1 MFNSLAIRLAKIVGL
16 LFIMISLSSC
26 AQTYENANSFDL
38 GFTKVC
44 IYGKSSAII
53 TFRRH
58 PYTSEA
64 LAVDYLLYRAAEVTT
79 EQSMDYFE
87 IVSVNPAPLAGIMQ
101 EKYKTY
107 LLGKEKFYTFKDAT
121 HFIRLYQGCNIC
133 RISFNSFFIAIKM
146 HDEAPVAGP
155 MSFNAQEIFGYFRTL
170 VF

>member
-1 MFNSLAIRLAKIVGL
+1 MFNSLAIKLAKISLFL
-16 LFIMISLSSC
+16 LISITLSSC
-26 AQTYENANSFDL
+26 AQTYENATSFDL

-44 IYGKSSAII
+44 TYGKSSAII

-58 PYTSEA
+58 PFTSEA
-64 LAVDYLLYRAAEVTT
+64 LAVDFLLYKAAEVTV
-79 EQSMDYFE
+79 EQNMDYFE
-87 IVSVNPAPLAGIMQ
+87 VISVNPAPLATIMQ
-101 EKYKTY
+101 RKYSTY
-107 LLGKEKFYTFKDAT
+107 LLGKEKFYTFKDAE